1 MMVMTLCLMV
11 YNVAQ
16 SRLREALKERDET
29 LPNQLGKEVRTP
41 TMRWVFQLMEG
52 IGIIRFFEEPNDKPI
67 KELITNLNELRKKII
82 LLMGE
87 NSAYMYGLSQ
97 EWLNWK
103 IKPQGLGM

>member
-1 MMVMTLCLMV
+1 MMVMTLCLMI

-16 SRLREALKERDET
+16 YRLRETLKERDET

-87 NSAYMYGLSQ
+87 NSA
-97 EWLNWK
+97 
-103 IKPQGLGM
+103 